1 MQAPWELRAC
11 KGGITVIDCESI
23 GARVKYHRVRVN
35 MSQEEL
41 AYRAN
46 ISRVQIGRLERG
58 ERQPSLEALINIANA
73 LNVTADDLL
82 AGNLLN
88 SGSVH
93 SEDQIAILTDCTK
106 EETQILL
113 QNMQSLKK
121 IIRAYKISK

>member
-1 MQAPWELRAC
+1 
-11 KGGITVIDCESI
+11 
-23 GARVKYHRVRVN
+23 